1 MTRLNAL
8 LSCSRIFTRSYKTLS
23 NSNFSEAI
31 SSNTESLID
40 TREYIFTPGK
50 TGHVDFSDS
59 WKATNRGDIFRRLEK
74 DKNNPFPS
82 LRKATLEEIYKYN
95 ILTIGGLDYDDSR
108 SLSAGIKTAELLAAN
123 NSNPDKYKFGALAV
137 FPEVTRE
144 ERYKAGDEFNKN
156 PNFYPPYIKDRVNK
170 FLIPK
175 LVDLEDYTILDIP
188 TSIALF
194 AFSIGGRECMMM
206 ENALYDIFNN
216 EYGLPQDLTQ
226 RLMSNIVS
234 VSVGYAPGTEIF
246 RPGGF
251 NKVACFSVN
260 DRAVLLPE
268 SFYDNVLT
276 KESILN
282 NPISVKT
289 LSTDDNDTFKHVV
302 VFGDYFTSIDNS
314 WDNLDHTKNAYFKC
328 IEQLSDNTQKMIG
341 DCLSYS
347 NFDTLG
353 QIDEFFE

>member
-1 MTRLNAL
+1 MPLNSLFGCGSNIVTRG
-8 LSCSRIFTRSYKTLS
+8 YKTLFNN
-23 NSNFSEAI
+23 NSSKTI
-31 SSNTESLID
+31 SFNTKNLID
-40 TREYIFTPGK
+40 NSGYIFTPGK
-50 TGHVDFSDS
+50 TGHVDLSDS
-59 WKATNRGDIFRRLEK
+59 WESTNRGDIFRRLEK
-74 DKNNPFPS
+74 DENNPLPS

-95 ILTIGGLDYDDSR
+95 ILTIGGLDSDDSK
-108 SLSAGIKTAELLAAN
+108 SLSAWIKTAELLAAN
-123 NSNPDKYKFGALAV
+123 NSNPGQYKFGALAV

-194 AFSIGGRECMMM
+194 AFSLGGRECMMM

-216 EYGLPQDLTQ
+216 EYGLPQDLIQ
-226 RLMSNIVS
+226 RLMSNVVF

-260 DRAVLLPE
+260 DRAVLIPE

-282 NPISVKT
+282 NRISMKT
-289 LSTDDNDTFKHVV
+289 LSKDDGDTSKRII
-302 VFGDYFTSIDNS
+302 VFGHRLVPANSS
-314 WDNLDHTKNAYFKC
+314 WDDLDHTKNAYIEC
-328 IEQLSDNTQKMIG
+328 IKQLPDNIQTMIG

-353 QIDEFFE
+353 KIDEFFE